1 MVRIHV
7 AVSLRFPPPGKSA
20 EGEAGAK
27 ARPKGVADA
36 QPVHIPALPY
46 MCPRGTQTIDVVEPE
61 AGPCR
66 HPDCPLERVGAPRVV
81 AKRLER
87 YAHIDW
93 LPRKARREITCKGSV
108 PIPTQV
114 DEASS
119 LRCSR

>member
-27 ARPKGVADA
+27 VRPKGVTDA

-46 MCPRGTQTIDVVEPE
+46 TCLRGTQTIRTVEPE

-66 HPDCPLERVGAPRVV
+66 DQHCPDESLGAPLVV
-81 AKRLER
+81 AKRLVR
-87 YAHIDW
+87 YARSEG
-93 LPRKARREITCKGSV
+93 LPRKARQEIMYVGSV
-108 PIPTQV
+108 PKPTQV
-114 DEASS
+114 GEASS
-119 LRCSR
+119 LRCAR